1 MSDRRI
7 ASITAEDIQA
17 IEDAGYTLYRVKE
30 DTQALG
36 LHALALRLRA
46 TSGLWETREFRCN
59 VDESA
64 GTWPR
69 FTNCMSTRRRSHE
82 L

>member
-1 MSDRRI
+1 MSERRI
-7 ASITAEDIQA
+7 TSITAEDIQA

-46 TSGLWETREFRCN
+46 TSGLWESCEFRRN

-64 GTWPR
+64 G
-69 FTNCMSTRRRSHE
+69 MAEVHE
-82 L
+82 LHEHSKKVS

>member
-1 MSDRRI
+1 MSERRNV
-7 ASITAEDIQA
+7 SVTAEDIQA

-64 GTWPR
+64 G
-69 FTNCMSTRRRSHE
+69 MAEVHE
-82 L
+82 LHEHSKKVS

>member
-46 TSGLWETREFRCN
+46 TSGLWETREFHCN

-64 GTWPR
+64 GMAEIVDLHD
-69 FTNCMSTRRRSHE
+69 FSKKVS
-82 L
+82 